1 MFFYFDDQ
9 NTDSNIEMSEWAPFI
24 NAETP
29 DFANVTRRRLRVV
42 RHARDSF
49 EIRRPQDIARQSS
62 SEEVNSVE
70 EIPIDGEAI
79 DNLINTN
86 VLRVAPMSRPL
97 ETTAPTQRP
106 SEAVARMSRAR
117 NSRRA
122 PSSSP
127 SNSSSSSSGI
137 NREGRL
143 DEHRWDHV
151 PNYAPRW
158 ATSSEESI
166 VTRARLAVRNLRND
180 DDELDRLE
188 SWRIFCIRLG
198 IAVAV
203 FTFLVVVSYDY
214 EEKPKQQKITVNVF
228 C

>member
-9 NTDSNIEMSEWAPFI
+9 NPDSNIEMSEWAPFI

-49 EIRRPQDIARQSS
+49 EIRRPQDIAHQSS

-79 DNLINTN
+79 ENLINTN
-86 VLRVAPMSRPL
+86 VLRVAPI
-97 ETTAPTQRP
+97 QRP
-106 SEAVARMSRAR
+106 SEAVALMTRAR

-127 SNSSSSSSGI
+127 SSSSSSSSGI

-188 SWRIFCIRLG
+188 AWRRFCIKLG

-203 FTFLVVVSYDY
+203 FTFLVVVSY
-214 EEKPKQQKITVNVF
+214 EKPKQQNITVNIF